1 MIWQL
6 LWPKSFEKEG
16 VKTKLRLCINYTLLN
31 SSHISGYML
40 YPSVFIPPLGN
51 HVGEIWKRSFISTVR
66 LTVQIKPS
74 RKRSFS
80 KTLFKLEEFE
90 NDEFCFDEKHFEN
103 GGVRKRSLFY
113 NQVISLTEFFPN
125 TNLNWITGD
134 CYVLKFFRRSVD
146 GKHLTRFRNENS
158 ILKLSV
164 VVSGWCL
171 VEFSSGSGT
180 VIRRYRQS
188 VK

>member
-1 MIWQL
+1 MDICSIPRYL
-6 LWPKSFEKEG
+6 FRP
-16 VKTKLRLCINYTLLN
+16 LRTT
-31 SSHISGYML
+31 S
-40 YPSVFIPPLGN
+40 
-51 HVGEIWKRSFISTVR
+51 EI
-66 LTVQIKPS
+66 
-74 RKRSFS
+74 
-80 KTLFKLEEFE
+80 FE
-90 NDEFCFDEKHFEN
+90 NVALFLQLDLPSKLNRHENEAFRKTFFKPEESENDGFEFCFDEKHFEN

-113 NQVISLTEFFPN
+113 NHVISLTEFFTN
-125 TNLNWITGD
+125 TNSNWITAD
-134 CYVLKFFRRSVD
+134 CYVLKFLRRSVD

>member
-1 MIWQL
+1 MDICSVPRYLFRPLWTTSEKIENVPLFLQL
-6 LWPKSFEKEG
+6 DLPS
-16 VKTKLRLCINYTLLN
+16 KLNRHEN
-31 SSHISGYML
+31 GA
-40 YPSVFIPPLGN
+40 F
-51 HVGEIWKRSFISTVR
+51 
-66 LTVQIKPS
+66 
-74 RKRSFS
+74 RKRSLNRRNLKTTAFS
-80 KTLFKLEEFE
+80 
-90 NDEFCFDEKHFEN
+90 FCLHEKHFEN
-103 GGVRKRSLFY
+103 GGVRKRSLLY
-113 NQVISLTEFFPN
+113 NQVISLTECFPN
-125 TNLNWITGD
+125 TNSNWITGD
-134 CYVLKFFRRSVD
+134 CYVLKFLRRSVD